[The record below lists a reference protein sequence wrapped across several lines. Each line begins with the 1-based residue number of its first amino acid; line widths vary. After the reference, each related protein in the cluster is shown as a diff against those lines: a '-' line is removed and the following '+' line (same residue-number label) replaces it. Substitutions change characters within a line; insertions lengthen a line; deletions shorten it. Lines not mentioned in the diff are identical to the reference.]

1 MLKSLLYVSIGLFL
15 TGLLTGCS
23 SIAPIPTA
31 DRQSLFV
38 RNLYLMNPKVKSV
51 TIPFRFANNLIIIP
65 VSINGSDSLRFIV
78 DTGVKIPLITL
89 LNVSDSIKFS
99 NARKIKIRG
108 LGTGEDLEALLS
120 YGNLF
125 AFTPHLQAYNHDLL
139 ILMQDVFM
147 LSTKLGMYV
156 NGIIGYDFFKDFIV
170 EIDYQARRLTLH
182 DPKYY
187 RKKLRGYALPIHVED
202 GKPYVECYIKQMN
215 DKRVKVRLLIDTGA
229 SSAVSLDVFS
239 HPDIKYP
246 LQHIETYLGQ
256 GLSGEIHGKLG
267 RIEALELGKYILK
280 NVTTAFPDSAS
291 LGMYAGSSQRNG
303 QLGAEVLRRF
313 RIFMD
318 YEDGKM
324 YLKPNAFFKE
334 PFNYNL
340 SGMEVIT
347 PIPGLPLFT
356 ISEVS
361 PHSPAAEAGLLP
373 GDEILHINRRSA
385 FSLRLTEIMALFQS
399 KPGRKISISV
409 RRGAQTITTQLVL
422 RKPI

>member
-1 MLKSLLYVSIGLFL
+1 MVKSLLRIGAVMLLIAVLAGCRSVSKSTAEGQPLFM
-15 TGLLTGCS
+15 
-23 SIAPIPTA
+23 
-31 DRQSLFV
+31 

-51 TIPFRFANNLIIIP
+51 TIPFRLANNLIIIP

-78 DTGVKIPLITL
+78 DTGVKTPLITS
-89 LNVSDSIKFS
+89 LNVGDSLQFA

-108 LGTGEDLEALLS
+108 LGAGNDLDALLS

-125 AFTPHLQAYNHDLL
+125 AFTPHLMARNHDLL

-147 LSTKLGMYV
+147 LSKKLGMYV

-170 EIDYQARRLTLH
+170 EIDYETHRLTLH
-182 DPKYY
+182 DPNHY
-187 RKKLRGYALPIHVED
+187 RKKLRGHALPISVEE
-202 GKPYVECYIKQMN
+202 GKPYVECYVHQAN
-215 DKRVKVRLLIDTGA
+215 GKRVKVRLLIDTGA
-229 SSAVSLDVFS
+229 SSAVSLDVLS
-239 HPDIKYP
+239 HPDITHPPQY
-246 LQHIETYLGQ
+246 IEAYLGQ
-256 GLSGEIHGKLG
+256 GLSGDIHGKLG
-267 RIEALELGKYILK
+267 RIEALEVGKYILK
-280 NVTTAFPDSAS
+280 DVMAAYPDSAS
-291 LGMYAGSSQRNG
+291 LGMFAGSSQRNG
-303 QLGAEVLRRF
+303 QLGADVLKRF

-318 YEDGKM
+318 YEGGKI
-324 YLKPNAFFKE
+324 YLKPNSFFKE

-340 SGMEVIT
+340 SGMEIIT

-361 PHSPAAEAGLLP
+361 PRSPAAEAGLLP
-373 GDEILHINRRSA
+373 GDEILNINKRNA

-409 RRGAQTITTQLVL
+409 RRGNQTITTQLIL